1 MIYKLLNKLFGW
13 DYIQWS
19 NSAADGVARVHV
31 DGMRRVWYW
40 QYKSIKATNI
50 IEDPAKVL
58 WLTCSPNKYFPPSLP
73 KSANIDVLTAMKRA
87 HKFIADITDALG
99 PYKDVNGT
107 QVVMDAWKEAS
118 ALREVIEKLEGTNQ

>member
-13 DYIQWS
+13 DYIQWK
-19 NSAADGVARVHV
+19 NSADQGVARVHV

-40 QYKSIKATNI
+40 RYKGSKVVDI
-50 IEDPAKVL
+50 IVDPAKVV

-73 KSANIDVLTAMKRA
+73 KSTNVDVLTSLKRA
-87 HKFIADITDALG
+87 HTFIQSITDALG
-99 PYKDVNGT
+99 PYTDINGT
-107 QVVMDAWKEAS
+107 RVVADAWGEAS